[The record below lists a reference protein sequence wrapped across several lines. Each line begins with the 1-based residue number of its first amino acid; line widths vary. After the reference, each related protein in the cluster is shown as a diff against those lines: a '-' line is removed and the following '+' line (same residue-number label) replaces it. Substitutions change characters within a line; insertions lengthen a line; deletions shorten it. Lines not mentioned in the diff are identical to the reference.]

1 MARPTK
7 YNTELLAKADEYLK
21 YCKDKKRIPTIC
33 TLIKQLGIG
42 RRTFYDLKFKHES
55 MANIHARVI
64 YDQTNFL
71 SYLQTP
77 EDSLD

>member
-33 TLIKQLGIG
+33 TLVTQLGIG

-55 MANIHARVI
+55 MANIHEQILFAQENHFKLF
-64 YDQTNFL
+64 Y
-71 SYLQTP
+71 
-77 EDSLD
+77 